1 MEALINLVGT
11 DRGTS
16 RWFETSQAD
25 VEAHAETVGDGGWI
39 HNDKAKA
46 TALLEG

>member
-25 VEAHAETVGDGGWI
+25 VDAHAETVGDGGWI
-39 HNDKAKA
+39 HNDKAEA